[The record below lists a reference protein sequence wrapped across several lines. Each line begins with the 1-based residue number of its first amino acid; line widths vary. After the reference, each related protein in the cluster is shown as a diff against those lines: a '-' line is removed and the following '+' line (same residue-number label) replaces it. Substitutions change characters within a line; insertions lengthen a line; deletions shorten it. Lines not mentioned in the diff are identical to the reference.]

1 MKPLKGNKKIEEL
14 FSSGEKLSSSSSFF
28 CKYLNKNIDEVF
40 VVISVPKKLFSR
52 AVDRNKIK
60 RRIREVLRKNKDVV
74 YKNGGGWYMFIFSS
88 QKILTFSEIEEEL
101 LSLFE

>member
-14 FSSGEKLSSSSSFF
+14 FSSGEKLSSSSFV
-28 CKYLNKNIDEVF
+28 CKYLNKNIEEVF

-88 QKILTFSEIEEEL
+88 QKILTFSEIEEDL
-101 LSLFE
+101 LSLFN

>member
-14 FSSGEKLSSSSSFF
+14 FSSGEKRSSSSFV
-28 CKYLNKNIDEVF
+28 CKYLNKNIEEVF

>member
-14 FSSGEKLSSSSSFF
+14 FSSGEKRSSSSFV
-28 CKYLNKNIDEVF
+28 CKYLNKNIEEVF

-88 QKILTFSEIEEEL
+88 QKTLSFSEIEEEL